1 MNSVLND
8 IARSLREGMI
18 GREFKLAMNIPR
30 ARIAEVLELT
40 IEGSIKPNGASAARL
55 VCDAS
60 PLLEVHT
67 MPTGEVYVIAEP
79 MKGATKGKRNLID
92 QLRKRLKGD
101 RHGL

>member
-1 MNSVLND
+1 MNSILND
-8 IARSLREGMI
+8 IARSLREGMV
-18 GREFKLAMNIPR
+18 GREFDLILKQEDDDFEPLT
-30 ARIAEVLELT
+30 LT

-101 RHGL
+101 RHDR